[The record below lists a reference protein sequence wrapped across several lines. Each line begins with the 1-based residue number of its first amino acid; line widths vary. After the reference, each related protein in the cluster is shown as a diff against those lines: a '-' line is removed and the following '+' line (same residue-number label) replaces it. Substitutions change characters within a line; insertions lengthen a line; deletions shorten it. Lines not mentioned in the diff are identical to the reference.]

1 MLLEGQMP
9 YVDFVDINP
18 PLIIYVSAL
27 FAALATLLKMHP
39 ITTFLFS
46 VWILSIVSALSTRK
60 ILQTAF
66 GERDFDAAHILA
78 IALSIAPVW
87 LLTSRDM
94 GFGEREH
101 LFMLAFFP
109 YLSTRFCRWEGPGCS
124 RRMAVVVGLIAG
136 IAASLKPH
144 FLALVIAPELFWII
158 TQRRIQPL
166 LAPETIT
173 LSAAGLFYAAHFL
186 LLPSE
191 MSTAYFDRWVPMIV
205 EGYRAWDKP
214 LNYFLRDEILWVG
227 PAVCATVLL
236 LRSNS
241 SAWYFAQTL
250 SIVALV
256 GLALFIGQGKGF
268 SYHAILA
275 QYALLGVT
283 AILLAE
289 ALRGTRLS
297 ISTSGLNIALV
308 AILVTATLVCS
319 ALLPRTLSGAPLAAI
334 VSGSIF
340 AQKSTA
346 KPHPVMLFCS
356 FPRRHGMPILS
367 SHSSIDVLARDFF
380 GFFKFQCS
388 IKT

>member
-1 MLLEGQMP
+1 
-9 YVDFVDINP
+9 
-18 PLIIYVSAL
+18 
-27 FAALATLLKMHP
+27 
-39 ITTFLFS
+39 
-46 VWILSIVSALSTRK
+46 
-60 ILQTAF
+60 
-66 GERDFDAAHILA
+66 
-78 IALSIAPVW
+78 
-87 LLTSRDM
+87 M

-340 AQKSTA
+340 AQEVDRQTSPGDAVLFVSTTPWHA
-346 KPHPVMLFCS
+346 YPLLTQLNRRPGSRFLWFFQIPMLYKDIKGS
-356 FPRRHGMPILS
+356 F
-367 SHSSIDVLARDFF
+367 RDFPYRNL
-380 GFFKFQCS
+380 QEQPAEERRLL
-388 IKT
+388 TELAEA